1 MTEVVQKRL
10 ELMSEEIEEMRRT
23 KLFTIEETRI
33 IFKKRKQ
40 YEHKIHAVTKDL
52 KNYQSYIAY
61 ESCLLKDIDLRRNKY
76 KIGEKKN
83 SIEHRIIKRIK
94 LLYELALQR
103 FTDDLSLFLAFLKFC
118 KKVNYVNAASDT
130 VASMIKSHSH
140 KPEVWKVAANWHMY
154 DRKDLKTALVMLLK
168 GVELH
173 KDSKILYK
181 EIIVIELFNVA
192 NNKDNED
199 TCLKRLT
206 GVIESVFTNIKEPEF
221 YIEILELLKSHHC
234 TVDIQDSIIK
244 IMTENYFDNENVWH
258 TLAQR
263 EFKDKSQLNSC
274 LEKYKEGLLKV
285 TPSIKR
291 KLWTLYLEFLFE
303 MEREFA
309 DVTSTLKMALQEASE
324 DKFLSERFYIAWL
337 NLIQDELN
345 LALLVTEK
353 GITDFP
359 HSVDLWN
366 LHLYYQIVKDDP
378 EKVAKAFKLGVKN
391 LTESALPLWKAVI
404 QYYQNKD
411 NLQAIYEDGV
421 KQPQSISNVLKPRYL
436 NWLTLTKGIEAA
448 RQVYTRLSIEKP
460 YCKEMHQMM
469 IEMESIQ
476 PNRNYK
482 ASEKIHEIACQ
493 QFGKQ
498 DVDVWINYISF
509 YLHFYTEHD
518 NPSQR
523 VNMLYNQAQQN
534 LPKLLIL
541 EFLTKYSQI
550 MND

>member
-1 MTEVVQKRL
+1 MTEAVQKRL
-10 ELMSEEIEEMRRT
+10 ELMSEELEEMRRT
-23 KLFTIEETRI
+23 KLFTVEETRI

-52 KNYQSYIAY
+52 KNYQSYIGY
-61 ESCLLKDIDLRRNKY
+61 ESCLLKNIDLRRNKY

-94 LLYELALQR
+94 FLYELALQR
-103 FTDDLSLFLAFLKFC
+103 FTDDVSLFLAFLKFC

-130 VASMIKSHSH
+130 VASMIKSHSD

-199 TCLKRLT
+199 TCIKRLT
-206 GVIESVFTNIKEPEF
+206 SIIESVFTNIKEPEF
-221 YIEILELLKSHHC
+221 YIEILELLKSHHY
-234 TVDIQDSIIK
+234 TIDIQDRIIE

-263 EFKDKSQLNSC
+263 EFKDKSMPDAC
-274 LEKYKEGLLKV
+274 FEKYREGLLKV
-285 TPSIKR
+285 TPSKKQ

-303 MEREFA
+303 IVRESA
-309 DVTSTLKMALQEASE
+309 DVTSTLKMALREASQ
-324 DKFLSERFYIAWL
+324 DKFLSERFYVAWL
-337 NLIQDELN
+337 NLIRDEPN
-345 LALLVTEK
+345 LALQVAEK
-353 GITDFP
+353 GTTDFP

-366 LHLYYQIVKDDP
+366 LHLYYQILRGDS
-378 EKVAKAFKLGVKN
+378 EKVATVFKLGVKN
-391 LTESALPLWKAVI
+391 LKENALPIWKAVI
-404 QYYQNKD
+404 EYYQNKD

-421 KQPQSISNVLKPRYL
+421 KQPQRISDVLKPHYL

-448 RQVYTRLSIEKP
+448 RQVYTRLSVEKP
-460 YCKEMHQMM
+460 YCKEMHRMM
-469 IEMESIQ
+469 TEMESMQ
-476 PNRNYK
+476 PNPNYM
-482 ASEKIHEIACQ
+482 AWEKVHEIACQ
-493 QFGKQ
+493 QFGKE
-498 DVDVWINYISF
+498 DADVWINYISF
-509 YLHFYTEHD
+509 YLHFYTKHD

-523 VNMLYNQAQQN
+523 INGLYNRAQQT
-534 LPKLLIL
+534 LSTVLIL